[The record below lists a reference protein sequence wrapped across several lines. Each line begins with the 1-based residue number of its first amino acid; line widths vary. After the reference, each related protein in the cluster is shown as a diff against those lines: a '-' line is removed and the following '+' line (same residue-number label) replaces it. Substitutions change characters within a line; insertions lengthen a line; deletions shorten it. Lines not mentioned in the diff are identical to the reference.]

1 MVQVRLLQAC
11 LPEPCSQSRAYV
23 SPLSGRLGAGNGA
36 GQACADGACSPDAH
50 LASHSGITDSPRA
63 RSKALVFAESYS
75 PCAQDVHNAIDE
87 FRPEVLEALQR
98 RAASVS
104 PNQNVAQCLVWEL
117 WYDMV
122 GWSLRTA
129 AAVARWDRAV

>member
-1 MVQVRLLQAC
+1 MQVRLLQAC
-11 LPEPCSQSRAYV
+11 LPVPCSQSRADV
-23 SPLSGRLGAGNGA
+23 SGLSGALGTGNGG
-36 GQACADGACSPDAH
+36 GQACAGGACSPDAH

-104 PNQNVAQCLVWEL
+104 PNLNDVHCLARGFNLPWL
-117 WYDMV
+117 
-122 GWSLRTA
+122 GGALRTA
-129 AAVARWDRAV
+129 AAVAC